1 MCTYLATRFC
11 VTMLLTSLSKIF
23 SLACLHYC
31 HGKNKT
37 FRYNWCIISLAV
49 VYGQLADNLGD
60 TLSGNVCPVI
70 FIVRKRKIGIFSSSQ
85 IGILESNSNY
95 RSLQWI
101 MAALLIWH
109 RKWFQLFTKFQG
121 YGYLAINQ
129 YPTYEQVAESSNWA
143 SLAEYTTHDHIR
155 FYQTIFVSKSLL
167 VDANCF
173 KHL

>member
-1 MCTYLATRFC
+1 MCTYLATWFC
-11 VTMLLTSLSKIF
+11 VTILFTSLSKIF
-23 SLACLHYC
+23 SLVCFHCC

-37 FRYNWCIISLAV
+37 FRYNWCIINLAV
-49 VYGQLADNLGD
+49 VFGRLAGNLSD
-60 TLSGNVCPVI
+60 TLSENVCLVI
-70 FIVRKRKIGIFSSSQ
+70 FIVRKRKIGIFSPSLF
-85 IGILESNSNY
+85 GILESNSSY

-129 YPTYEQVAESSNWA
+129 YPTYAQVAESSNWA

-155 FYQTIFVSKSLL
+155 FYQTIFQ
-167 VDANCF
+167 NRC
-173 KHL
+173 